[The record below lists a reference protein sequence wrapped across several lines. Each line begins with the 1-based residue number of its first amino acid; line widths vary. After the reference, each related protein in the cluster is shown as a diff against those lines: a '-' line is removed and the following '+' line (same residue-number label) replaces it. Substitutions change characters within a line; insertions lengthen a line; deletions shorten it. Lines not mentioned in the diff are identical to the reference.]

1 MLLEHTLMK
10 IKFVL
15 GPYGYEVVLGNIT
28 EQIYNKYAEDNQAL
42 VDDVSGFNED
52 SELKEWS
59 DNDDINY
66 VYGAV
71 VEEEGTEQYLKIL
84 DDKETELLNIPLTKE
99 LIKKKWYKFKRRH

>member
-1 MLLEHTLMK
+1 MK
-10 IKFVL
+10 IKFAL

-59 DNDDINY
+59 DNDDIF
-66 VYGAV
+66 
-71 VEEEGTEQYLKIL
+71 
-84 DDKETELLNIPLTKE
+84 
-99 LIKKKWYKFKRRH
+99 YKSIRRNRL